1 MRIEF
6 SLDDQMVFIFWIRFY
21 YVAINLNEFNLI
33 LDCLDMK
40 FQIKDLLIQGNCCF
54 WGVFAG

>member
-33 LDCLDMK
+33 LICLDMK
-40 FQIKDLLIQGNCCF
+40 FQIKD
-54 WGVFAG
+54 